1 MTIRASKLLGHVVVD
16 RHGERI
22 GRLTDLLFE
31 GSYPAGLC
39 YALIDMDRAADE
51 TSYTVAVPWD
61 LLDSAHPGSRV
72 VVGVSRQALHRLRNI
87 PAD

>member
-16 RHGERI
+16 RHGKRI

-31 GSYPAGLC
+31 GRYPAGLC
-39 YALIDMDRAADE
+39 YALIDIDHAADE
-51 TSYTVAVPWD
+51 TSHTVAVPWD
-61 LLDSAHPGSRV
+61 LLESADPGSRA

-87 PAD
+87 SAD